1 MAPAEF
7 KVAYKYRHFP
17 VLGGRVNA
25 SGVAKLQG
33 DANVVAVGPD
43 AKGEGHLNVSVPF
56 INADDV
62 HALGYTGA
70 GITVAVLDT
79 GIDTDHPDLSDN
91 IAAGAWHFLDQG
103 ANQGPG
109 AEDDNGHGTNVS
121 GIITSRGVITFPG
134 VAPDADILPVKVLKF
149 DNSGW
154 LSDWT
159 AGVDY
164 VVSVHGNYA
173 KLCAINMSL
182 GSLDLFSSCPC
193 NNATSFNQ
201 ALQTALQAAKN
212 AGIVTFASSG
222 NNGSCTSMSSP
233 ACLSAAEAVAAVY
246 DQNLGREPDS
256 GSYQSQF
263 GSSFG
268 ACADLTTGPDKITC
282 FSNRSA
288 CNSLAA
294 PGRLIQAPGIGGGAS
309 IYTGTSQAAPHVAGV
324 AALLCQKCGAGPQS
338 VTPDEI
344 ILALQST
351 GVATLDP
358 CSTFPNPIRVDALA
372 AIRSL
377 IRCCSSA
384 AECDDTNTCTDDSCD
399 PLVGCQHVNNTS
411 MCDDGDSCTLIDQCS
426 GGVCSPVSAP
436 DCDMDGIPDGED
448 NCPTVPNTDQL
459 DTDADGV
466 GDACDNCALSNPDQA
481 DCQPNGIGD
490 VCDITYGTSQDVN
503 PVNGVPDECELLPPG
518 NIVWDASDTSADRT
532 TRSVRF
538 KVTGAAA
545 LNAIRVELVDLQTP
559 VPPNAVGY
567 EPQNFHAWDV
577 GSPAACASCTGE
589 ACPADPSSGQG
600 GCARWVGKPGT
611 FLESQD
617 IPTGASYRAARLQ
630 CTPFYYDWVTATAT
644 EPITVV
650 GAEIMPS
657 SEYSVQTYGSSCV
670 GMEATCL
677 DVGIAVPMKTRRSGD
692 AAASYNPPATTGQPD
707 AIDVTE
713 VLNKFMNKT
722 GAPVKARSQVQP
734 NLVELNGNI
743 SGLDVVA
750 VVYGVKGFAYPYGGP
765 CPCPSLVTCGPA
777 TGSLACPSGVGTCT
791 GSALPGLGLG
801 AMCVKTCSGGI
812 NAGDP
817 CVNNNHCPGSTCG
830 NPSCRDKC
838 GRCTP

>member
-1 MAPAEF
+1 MIHQIWAWWKTKRCMWVPGLVAGCVVALGAAPAVLGQLDGKEMAPGDERFSAETVPSRVPLALPRIEAEVYDELERSADGTAFVIVLLKDDLADPTAQGAAPTPDLVARVQDGVLARMAPAEF

-17 VLGGRVNA
+17 VLSGRVNA
-25 SGVAKLQG
+25 SGVAKLQR
-33 DANVVAVGPD
+33 DPNVVAVGPD

-62 HALGYTGA
+62 HALGYSGA

-182 GSLDLFSSCPC
+182 GSFDLFSSCPC

-338 VTPDEI
+338 LTADEI

-358 CSTFPNPIRVDALA
+358 CSTSPNPIRVNALA

-377 IRCCSSA
+377 TFCCSSA
-384 AECDDTNTCTDDSCD
+384 TECDDTNACTDDSCD
-399 PLVGCQHVNNTS
+399 PVVGCQHLNNTS
-411 MCDDGDSCTLIDQCS
+411 MCDDGDPCTLIDQCS

-436 DCDMDGIPDGED
+436 DCDMDGIPDAED
-448 NCPTVPNTDQL
+448 NCPAVPNPLQEDS
-459 DTDADGV
+459 DHDGV
-466 GDACDNCALSNPDQA
+466 GDVCEQQSGSVVAWGSNGGGQTNVPAPNSGFIAIAAGGYHSLGVKA
-481 DCQPNGIGD
+481 DGSVVAWGYNGAGQTNVPAPN
-490 VCDITYGTSQDVN
+490 
-503 PVNGVPDECELLPPG
+503 
-518 NIVWDASDTSADRT
+518 
-532 TRSVRF
+532 
-538 KVTGAAA
+538 
-545 LNAIRVELVDLQTP
+545 
-559 VPPNAVGY
+559 
-567 EPQNFHAWDV
+567 
-577 GSPAACASCTGE
+577 
-589 ACPADPSSGQG
+589 SG
-600 GCARWVGKPGT
+600 
-611 FLESQD
+611 F
-617 IPTGASYRAARLQ
+617 
-630 CTPFYYDWVTATAT
+630 
-644 EPITVV
+644 
-650 GAEIMPS
+650 
-657 SEYSVQTYGSSCV
+657 
-670 GMEATCL
+670 
-677 DVGIAVPMKTRRSGD
+677 IAV
-692 AAASYNPPATTGQPD
+692 AAGW
-707 AIDVTE
+707 
-713 VLNKFMNKT
+713 
-722 GAPVKARSQVQP
+722 
-734 NLVELNGNI
+734 
-743 SGLDVVA
+743 
-750 VVYGVKGFAYPYGGP
+750 
-765 CPCPSLVTCGPA
+765 
-777 TGSLACPSGVGTCT
+777 
-791 GSALPGLGLG
+791 
-801 AMCVKTCSGGI
+801 
-812 NAGDP
+812 
-817 CVNNNHCPGSTCG
+817 
-830 NPSCRDKC
+830 
-838 GRCTP
+838 